1 MFIVKIGK
9 QELKFRDDTY
19 VPEIANNL
27 FDYATVALNAEE
39 LPVEM
44 RYVDDSAVAYEE

>member
-1 MFIVKIGK
+1 MFVVKIGK

-19 VPEIANNL
+19 VHEVADTL
-27 FDYATVALNAEE
+27 FNYATVALNAEE

>member
-9 QELKFRDDTY
+9 QELKFIDDSY
-19 VPEIANNL
+19 VYEVADKL
-27 FDYATVALNAEE
+27 FQYATVALNAEE

-44 RYVDDSAVAYEE
+44 RYVDDSAYEK